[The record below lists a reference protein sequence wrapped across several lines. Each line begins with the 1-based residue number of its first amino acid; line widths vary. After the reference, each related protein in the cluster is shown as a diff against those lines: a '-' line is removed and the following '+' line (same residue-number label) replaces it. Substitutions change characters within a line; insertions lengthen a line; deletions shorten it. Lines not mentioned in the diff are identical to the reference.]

1 LSVRVAPPLFLKKWA
16 RTRVIWSGCKESTH
30 AAVEF
35 SRRKLISKGRAM
47 AVAVKNATK
56 PAQGRSGHAL
66 AVSSLL
72 GAAYV
77 LACLALLFY
86 AVPRIWA
93 AVITP
98 LFVPGGTGVSA
109 VDRALLAVALVAV
122 TIGLAVLGKKL
133 AGPSHP
139 LGMRAGMFL
148 GVAGVLLIVLIVRVI
163 GGAIEATGRMA
174 PQAGLILVGV
184 LAAVLLAGMIY
195 LFFLPS
201 TTKTIVALEQQ
212 GWFEATS
219 YKRTQGMRVRRAT
232 IFGFLIVA
240 GFGVYSYR
248 GSLESIGSQ
257 DLEILIPFTGGY
269 TIKLLP
275 DLAYTL
281 PILLVAGS
289 IWIGWRL
296 VNYPP
301 FADFLIATEAEMNK
315 VSWTTRKRLIQDTI
329 IVLTTMVL
337 LTVFLF
343 VVDILWFKILSNPW
357 VPILQTDQS
366 GPRQEQAQQ
375 EW

>member
-1 LSVRVAPPLFLKKWA
+1 
-16 RTRVIWSGCKESTH
+16 
-30 AAVEF
+30 
-35 SRRKLISKGRAM
+35 M

-93 AVITP
+93 ASITP

-133 AGPSHP
+133 AGASQPV
-139 LGMRAGMFL
+139 GMRAGMFL
-148 GVAGVLLIVLIVRVI
+148 GVAGVLLVVLIVRVI

-201 TTKTIVALEQQ
+201 TGKTIVALEQQ

-232 IFGFLIVA
+232 IFGFLILA

-257 DLEILIPFTGGY
+257 DLEVLIPFTGGS

-289 IWIGWRL
+289 IWFGWRL

-329 IVLTTMVL
+329 IVLTTMLL

>member
-1 LSVRVAPPLFLKKWA
+1 MDR
-16 RTRVIWSGCKESTH
+16 TH
-30 AAVEF
+30 AAWSNV
-35 SRRKLISKGRAM
+35 RRNFISKGRAM

-56 PAQGRSGHAL
+56 TAQPRSGQSL

-77 LACLALLFY
+77 LACLAVLFY

-93 AVITP
+93 AVVSPI
-98 LFVPGGTGVSA
+98 FVPQGGGVSA
-109 VDRALLAVALVAV
+109 VDRALLAVAMVAV
-122 TIGLAVLGKKL
+122 AIGLAVLGKKL
-133 AGPSHP
+133 AGATQPV
-139 LGMRAGMFL
+139 GMRAGIFM
-148 GVAGVLLIVLIVRVI
+148 GV
-163 GGAIEATGRMA
+163 
-174 PQAGLILVGV
+174 VGV
-184 LAAVLLAGMIY
+184 LAIILLVRMIGGGVESTGRVAQQPGLVLVGALAVVLLAGLVY

-201 TTKTIVALEQQ
+201 SSRALVSLEQQ

-232 IFGFLIVA
+232 IFGFLVMA
-240 GFGVYSYR
+240 AFGVYSYR
-248 GSLESIGSQ
+248 GSLESISTP
-257 DLEILIPFTGGY
+257 DLEVAIPFSGGY
-269 TIKLLP
+269 TIRLLP

-281 PILLVAGS
+281 PLLLVAGS

-315 VSWTTRKRLIQDTI
+315 VSWISRKRLIQDTI
-329 IVLTTMVL
+329 IVLATMVL

-343 VVDILWFKILSNPW
+343 VVDIVWFKILSNPW
-357 VPILQTDQS
+357 VPILQTDQQ
-366 GPRQEQAQQ
+366 GQQAKETQQ

>member
-1 LSVRVAPPLFLKKWA
+1 
-16 RTRVIWSGCKESTH
+16 
-30 AAVEF
+30 
-35 SRRKLISKGRAM
+35 
-47 AVAVKNATK
+47 
-56 PAQGRSGHAL
+56 
-66 AVSSLL
+66 
-72 GAAYV
+72 
-77 LACLALLFY
+77 
-86 AVPRIWA
+86 
-93 AVITP
+93 
-98 LFVPGGTGVSA
+98 
-109 VDRALLAVALVAV
+109 VALVAV

-133 AGPSHP
+133 AGASQPV
-139 LGMRAGMFL
+139 GMRAGMFL
-148 GVAGVLLIVLIVRVI
+148 GVVGVLLIVLIVRMI

-201 TTKTIVALEQQ
+201 TTKSIVALEQQ

-257 DLEILIPFTGGY
+257 DLEVLIPFTGGY